1 MIHTG
6 AGNEPSRN
14 CTVPEEGPSISGT
27 RIHYTVPFSR
37 VQVRAGDGSS
47 CAASGAVQYGA
58 EYSVFTAD
66 LAHRS
71 DFDTVM

>member
-1 MIHTG
+1 M
-6 AGNEPSRN
+6 
-14 CTVPEEGPSISGT
+14 
-27 RIHYTVPFSR
+27 IHYTVPFSR

-71 DFDTVM
+71 NLDTVM

>member
-1 MIHTG
+1 MHTG
-6 AGNEPSRN
+6 AGNEPSRS

-47 CAASGAVQYGA
+47 CSGVVQYGA